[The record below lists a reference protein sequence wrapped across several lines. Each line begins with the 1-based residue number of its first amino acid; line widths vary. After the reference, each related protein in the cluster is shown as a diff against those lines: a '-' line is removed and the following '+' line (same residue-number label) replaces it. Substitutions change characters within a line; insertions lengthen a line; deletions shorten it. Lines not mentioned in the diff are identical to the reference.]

1 LALLIAT
8 ACPSEYF
15 RHARDAS
22 PEAAEKSGRQAALGQ
37 AKVVASSSRPGLP
50 EMAGWASSLPPGIL
64 ALDPWLVTRVRN
76 HMIRR
81 HPRGQPR
88 PFGSVHDL
96 RRSRGGV
103 NSRPKS
109 DQVVRPGG
117 SQIGSPRGDCR
128 GHHRGHDLLEGL
140 GFAAGAGRFGRPVE
154 YDAAVR
160 SADPGQGG
168 EFYPFGATVIT
179 SGETWLLAGDLG
191 REHPASV
198 DVLSLLVDGSAR
210 TGLASGRPPF
220 APTSSSRSRTP
231 SGSSLST
238 RMDTPWLF

>member
-1 LALLIAT
+1 MPHPKPPRSRGARP
-8 ACPSEYF
+8 PS
-15 RHARDAS
+15 ARPRSWHPAV
-22 PEAAEKSGRQAALGQ
+22 GQ
-37 AKVVASSSRPGLP
+37 VCRRWPAGPLHSRP
-50 EMAGWASSLPPGIL
+50 ASWRSIPGS
-64 ALDPWLVTRVRN
+64 VTRVRN

-160 SADPGQGG
+160 SADAGQGG
-168 EFYPFGATVIT
+168 EFYPFGATVTT